1 MPISVPWALGKVL
14 VAVCLVLASCTSTPE
29 QALVGKWKLTS
40 GEDTIEFF
48 ADGLV
53 ISVEQGGTT
62 QGSYHFLDATQVQIA
77 PGGLWGVAG
86 PVVLQVWVVGDEL
99 ILTLPQVGSKKYRR
113 VREERQRQR

>member
-1 MPISVPWALGKVL
+1 MPMSFPCALGKVL

-29 QALVGKWKLTS
+29 QAIIGKWKLTS
-40 GEDTIEFF
+40 GADTIEFF

-53 ISVEQGGTT
+53 ISIEQGVAN
-62 QGSYHFLDATQVQIA
+62 QGSYHFLDATRVQIA

-86 PVVLQVWVVGDEL
+86 PVVLQVWLPGDEL

-113 VREERQRQR
+113 VQEER

>member
-1 MPISVPWALGKVL
+1 MPISFLCALGKVL
-14 VAVCLVLASCTSTPE
+14 AVVCFVFASCTSTPE

-40 GEDTIEFF
+40 GADTIEFF

-77 PGGLWGVAG
+77 PGVWGVAG
-86 PVVLQVWVVGDEL
+86 SVVLQVWIAGDEL

-113 VREERQRQR
+113 VREER